1 MLLRGELSLSSLRP
15 DIVTLVQSYLV
26 MILWVALAVVYT
38 VLFDYLLNLI
48 GALS

>member
-1 MLLRGELSLSSLRP
+1 LLWRP
-15 DIVTLVQSYLV
+15 DRMTLVQSYLV